1 MKVNNPFD
9 TSIKYQFVNKI
20 KGITPIKNHV
30 IVTDMNFGERQ
41 LSSGLVLLGD
51 DAKSS
56 GIRPRWAKVYA
67 VGPEQQDVVPE
78 QWILIEHGRWTRGIK
93 VEINL
98 YEVLGSSV
106 DLSLKT
112 IGSGP
117 SSLQTRTSGGS
128 LSSNRCSM
136 PLFYTM

>member
-93 VEINL
+93 VEINHT
-98 YEVLGSSV
+98 EFTIRRV
-106 DLSLKT
+106 DADAIMAVSDEQPNSDD
-112 IGSGP
+112 I
-117 SSLQTRTSGGS
+117 
-128 LSSNRCSM
+128 LSSALLVEQKSR
-136 PLFYTM
+136 